1 MQGLL
6 AATPCG
12 AAGFGRATEEKGATR
27 GLAGRKRIVRLGNRE
42 YCSPG
47 KENGTTRGC
56 RESPSRAR
64 EDGEGE
70 RGERTHLEPP
80 DSWRRQALA
89 AATVMA
95 RCSAW
100 LSMRSGGEES
110 GDWSN
115 MGVGG
120 FSSSVMGVL
129 CEREI
134 RKTHRQALGARDLHQ
149 LCRTKQPTAE
159 AKGYVTAGWVYIK
172 RASVGG
178 DCQIRRGDRVLAER
192 KRRLRNELRETV

>member
-12 AAGFGRATEEKGATR
+12 AAGLGRATEEKGATR
-27 GLAGRKRIVRLGNRE
+27 GLAGRKRIARLGDRE

-64 EDGEGE
+64 EDGE
-70 RGERTHLEPP
+70 GERTHLEPP

-100 LSMRSGGEES
+100 LSM
-110 GDWSN
+110 
-115 MGVGG
+115 
-120 FSSSVMGVL
+120 
-129 CEREI
+129 
-134 RKTHRQALGARDLHQ
+134 HRG
-149 LCRTKQPTAE
+149 
-159 AKGYVTAGWVYIK
+159 
-172 RASVGG
+172 
-178 DCQIRRGDRVLAER
+178 
-192 KRRLRNELRETV
+192 KRRVGTGRIWEWVVFLLASWACCVRGRLGRRIGRLWRAGLTSTVSHKAANGRGERLCDTKSVISSCLFIYCYFSFLFIRITVNE